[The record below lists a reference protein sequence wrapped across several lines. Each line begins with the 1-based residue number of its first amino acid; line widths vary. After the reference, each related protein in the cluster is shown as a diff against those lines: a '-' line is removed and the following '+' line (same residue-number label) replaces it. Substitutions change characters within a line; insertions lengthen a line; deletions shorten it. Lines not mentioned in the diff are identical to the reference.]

1 MTNTL
6 KSNECDAASREAE
19 AIRRAQ
25 EGDAG
30 AFEVLYKMHSRRVYS
45 LCLRMVKN
53 TAEAEDLTQQAFL
66 RLFQKIG
73 TFRGDSSFSTWL
85 HRVAVNVVLMHLRR
99 AKPPE
104 VPIDAP
110 ENADAA
116 ENVSHGIWSGNTMI
130 RSGIQRL
137 NIMRAIRKL
146 PAGYKQMF
154 LLHDVIGYKHIEI
167 AELLG
172 CTMGSSKSQLHKA
185 RKRMR
190 DLLQGKRSRAAA
202 EVATA
207 EVATA

>member
-6 KSNECDAASREAE
+6 KSSECDAESREAE

-30 AFEVLYKMHSRRVYS
+30 AFEVLYKLHSRRVYS

-190 DLLQGKRSRAAA
+190 DLLQGKRSRPAA

-207 EVATA
+207 

>member
-116 ENVSHGIWSGNTMI
+116 ENVSHGIWSENTMI